1 VRRTSASV
9 GAVAANGVGDFPTT
23 NSASEPT
30 AESRYLVRLEEMQA
44 AARALRELLDLL
56 VSRSD
61 DARADLKAGQGAV
74 QLVQTIG
81 NEDGRAFR
89 RQVHVAARHF
99 ERTMQA
105 LRGESF
111 RIMIQDG
118 NRSLTEVA
126 RTAGLSV
133 QMVKRLVDSVG

>member
-1 VRRTSASV
+1 
-9 GAVAANGVGDFPTT
+9 
-23 NSASEPT
+23 
-30 AESRYLVRLEEMQA
+30 
-44 AARALRELLDLL
+44 
-56 VSRSD
+56 
-61 DARADLKAGQGAV
+61 
-74 QLVQTIG
+74 
-81 NEDGRAFR
+81 
-89 RQVHVAARHF
+89 
-99 ERTMQA
+99 MQA